1 VFGHRHVD
9 VNRTLSNGANL
20 TILGD
25 FIKIFSYGI
34 FDGEKMELR
43 RFENEERITKNEE

>member
-1 VFGHRHVD
+1 MA

-25 FIKIFSYGI
+25 FIKIFSYGV

-43 RFENEERITKNEE
+43 HFLEQGTKTKE